1 MFGPILAMKKASAIE
16 FNSKGY
22 KMVRLSQIAKAGK
35 MQLLSLALVS
45 LTGGTINSALAD
57 QTNPDFVPPEITLPM
72 PARYNPVTQV
82 PTPASGAGNT
92 PAPGMVN
99 MGSAAAGFAQGSGA
113 IPGMNNPNQP
123 NPFLMKAADRLRIP
137 PGTSIPGRGST
148 PPGAASSP
156 GYPQAGA
163 GQQMSGQ
170 QGYGQPGYGQQMGG
184 PPQGSSAFLQPGQQP
199 PAPATPLQKQLAAQG
214 QGQSGQTD
222 PVVTLQTNKGTI
234 VMRLF
239 RQHAPITVQ
248 AFLQMVRTGFYN
260 GLIFHRVEPGFVVQ
274 GGCPNGNGTGDYI
287 PPGQTVPRYLP
298 LETSPYARHNAAG
311 VVAMARK
318 PNNRD
323 SSSCQFYITLGPK
336 QQLDNQY
343 TVIGGVI
350 QGIDVVQRIAIG
362 DRILAMTASE

>member
-1 MFGPILAMKKASAIE
+1 
-16 FNSKGY
+16 
-22 KMVRLSQIAKAGK
+22 MVLLSQIAKPRK

-45 LTGGTINSALAD
+45 LACSTVNSALAD

-72 PARYNPVTQV
+72 PARYNPAQI
-82 PTPASGAGNT
+82 PAAAAAINQGNT
-92 PAPGMVN
+92 PAPGMAN

-123 NPFLMKAADRLRIP
+123 NPFLMKAADRLRMP

-148 PPGAASSP
+148 PPGGASNP
-156 GYPQAGA
+156 GYPQAG
-163 GQQMSGQ
+163 SGQ
-170 QGYGQPGYGQQMGG
+170 QGYGQQGYGQQMGG

-214 QGQSGQTD
+214 QTGQND
-222 PVVTLQTNKGTI
+222 PVVTIQTNKGTI

-248 AFLQMVRTGFYN
+248 AFLQMVKSGFYN
-260 GLIFHRVEPGFVVQ
+260 GLTFHRVEPGFVVQ

-343 TVIGGVI
+343 TVFGGVI
-350 QGIDVVQRIAIG
+350 QGLDVVQRIAIG

>member
-1 MFGPILAMKKASAIE
+1 
-16 FNSKGY
+16 
-22 KMVRLSQIAKAGK
+22 MVLLSQIARQRK
-35 MQLLSLALVS
+35 MQSLSLTLVAFLS
-45 LTGGTINSALAD
+45 STINSALAD

-72 PARYNPVTQV
+72 PARFNPVGQI
-82 PTPASGAGNT
+82 PAAASINPGNT
-92 PAPGMVN
+92 PAPGMAN

-148 PPGAASSP
+148 PPGGASSP
-156 GYPQAGA
+156 GYPQGA
-163 GQQMSGQ
+163 GGQ
-170 QGYGQPGYGQQMGG
+170 QGYGQQMGA

-214 QGQSGQTD
+214 QNAQAGQSD

-248 AFLQMVRTGFYN
+248 AFLQMVKSGFYN
-260 GLIFHRVEPGFVVQ
+260 GLTFHRVEPGFVVQ

-287 PPGQTVPRYLP
+287 PSGQTVPRYLP

-343 TVIGGVI
+343 TVFGGVI